1 MNLMNTAIRLTIL
14 PIFFCCFLVSSL
26 RSQTWQLG
34 LLGGGANYQGELQ
47 DKYINLDGIS
57 AAVGVS
63 AFYSPQPRFNFSA
76 EIMRGTLTGSDAVP
90 GARNAARNLQ
100 FVTRFYELSFQG
112 RFNFIV
118 NDEAL
123 IIPYASA
130 GLSGFHINPFTP
142 AEGGRIYLFPLGTEG
157 QGLREHPDRKMNRH
171 INAALLAGGGLEVRL
186 SDNLKLDMEVVF
198 RKTFTDY
205 IDDVSTT
212 YPDAQALLRERGP
225 LALRYA
231 YRGSANEMP
240 VGTTRG
246 NPDTKDMYHVV
257 ALRLRYTLSSNYLN
271 PVYGKSL
278 FRKRGWP
285 YTR

>member
-1 MNLMNTAIRLTIL
+1 MNTLARLCLLFT
-14 PIFFCCFLVSSL
+14 SL
-26 RSQTWQLG
+26 FTLLDSPLQAQTLQLG

-63 AFYSPQPRFNFSA
+63 LFYSPQPRFNFSA

-100 FVTRFYELSFQG
+100 FVTRLYELSVQG
-112 RFNFIV
+112 RFNFVV

-123 IIPYASA
+123 IVPYVSG
-130 GLSGFHINPFTP
+130 GLSGFHIDPYTP

-157 QGLREHPDRKMNRH
+157 QGLREHPDRKMNRNL
-171 INAALLAGGGLEVRL
+171 NAALLAGGGLEIRL
-186 SDNLKLDMEVVF
+186 SEKLNLDLEVVF

-212 YPDAQALLRERGP
+212 YPDAQALLNARGP
-225 LALRYA
+225 LAVKFA
-231 YRGSANEMP
+231 YRGSATEFP
-240 VGTTRG
+240 TGTQRG
-246 NPDTKDMYHVV
+246 NPGSKDMYHVV
-257 ALRLRYTLSSNYLN
+257 AFRFRYTLSTNNLR
-271 PVYGKSL
+271 PVYGRSL
-278 FRKRGWP
+278 IRKRGWP
-285 YTR
+285 YGR

>member
-1 MNLMNTAIRLTIL
+1 MQI
-14 PIFFCCFLVSSL
+14 
-26 RSQTWQLG
+26 G
-34 LLGGGANYQGELQ
+34 LIGGGANYQGELQ

-57 AAVGVS
+57 AVVGVGV
-63 AFYSPQPRFNFSA
+63 FYSTQPRFNFSA
-76 EIMRGTLTGSDAVP
+76 EFIRGTLTGSDAAP

-100 FVTRFYELSFQG
+100 FVTRLYELSAQG

-123 IIPYASA
+123 IIPYVSG
-130 GLSGFHINPFTP
+130 GLSGFYIDPYTP

-157 QGLREHPDRKMNRH
+157 QGLREYPDRKMNRH
-171 INAALLAGGGLEVRL
+171 LNAAILGGGGLALRVSE
-186 SDNLKLDMEVVF
+186 NLNLDLDVVF

-205 IDDVSTT
+205 IDDVSST
-212 YPDAQALLRERGP
+212 YPEAQALLKARGP
-225 LALRYA
+225 LAVKYS
-231 YRGSANEMP
+231 YRGSAPEIP
-240 VGTTRG
+240 AGSARG
-246 NPDTKDMYHVV
+246 NPATNDMYHVI
-257 ALRLRYTLSSNYLN
+257 ALRFRYTLSTNNLR